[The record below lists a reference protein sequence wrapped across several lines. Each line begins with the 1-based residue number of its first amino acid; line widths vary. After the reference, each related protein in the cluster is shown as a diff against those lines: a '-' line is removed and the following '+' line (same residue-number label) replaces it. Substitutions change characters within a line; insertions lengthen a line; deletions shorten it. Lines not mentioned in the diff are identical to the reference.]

1 MSPGPGRKRL
11 SSSRLAILAE
21 GAFGVETAKTAS
33 SAVRY
38 QPERV
43 SSVIDSRFAGR
54 TVGET
59 LGFGGDIPIVAT
71 FAEALATEP
80 RPEALLVGIA
90 PQGGQLPEAWRAV
103 LTAAL
108 EAGLDIISG
117 LHFFLGDDPELAA
130 LAERRGCTLFDLRK
144 PPPDLPVGAGR
155 AMGTD
160 AFRVLTV
167 GTDCNTGKMT
177 VSLELQ
183 RALRARGVRAG
194 FAATGQTGI
203 LIAGTGIAVDAVV
216 SDFISGAAERVT
228 LEAARGGDGGDG
240 EGVDIVLVEG
250 QGSLMHPGYSGV
262 THGLLHGTLPHAM
275 ILTWMPSRPRIY
287 GGNHSWVVLPELDEV
302 IRRYEDALAWA
313 CPEVPGRVIGVSLAT
328 YDISEQRAADAVE
341 HAREVTGLPATDPIR
356 FGPDPLVEAIL
367 HAREAHAGGTEG
379 PATASSS
386 SRGEQVTRPAQITR
400 DTSIG

>member
-1 MSPGPGRKRL
+1 MSPSPGRERL

-21 GAFGVETAKTAS
+21 GVFGVETAKTAA

-71 FAEALATEP
+71 FAESLAMEP

-103 LTAAL
+103 LVAAL
-108 EAGLDIISG
+108 EAGLDVISG
-117 LHFFLGDDPELAA
+117 LHFFLCDDPELAT
-130 LAERRGCTLFDLRK
+130 LAQRHGCSLVDLRK

-155 AMGTD
+155 AMGTK

-183 RALRARGVRAG
+183 RALEARGVRAG

-216 SDFISGAAERVT
+216 SDFISGAAERLT
-228 LEAARGGDGGDG
+228 LEAAEGGTADGGDG
-240 EGVDIVLVEG
+240 PVDIVLVEG

-262 THGLLHGTLPHAM
+262 TLGLLQGTLPQAM

-328 YDISEQRAADAVE
+328 YDISEDRARTAVE

-356 FGPDPLVEAIL
+356 FGPEPLVDAIL
-367 HAREAHAGGTEG
+367 AAREAHAA
-379 PATASSS
+379 PA
-386 SRGEQVTRPAQITR
+386 
-400 DTSIG
+400 

>member
-43 SSVIDSRFAGR
+43 SSVIDSRFAGS

-103 LTAAL
+103 LVAAL

-117 LHFFLGDDPELAA
+117 LHFFLCDDPELEA
-130 LAERRGCTLFDLRK
+130 LADRHGCTLFDLRK

-216 SDFISGAAERVT
+216 SDFISGAAERLT
-228 LEAARGGDGGDG
+228 LEAARGEDGA
-240 EGVDIVLVEG
+240 GVDIVLVEG

-262 THGLLHGTLPHAM
+262 THGLLHGTLPQAM

-302 IRRYEDALAWA
+302 IRRYEDALTWA

-328 YDISEQRAADAVE
+328 YDISEDDARAAVR
-341 HAREVTGLPATDPIR
+341 HARDVTGLPATDPIR

-367 HAREAHAGGTEG
+367 TAHNTHREAAA
-379 PATASSS
+379 PA
-386 SRGEQVTRPAQITR
+386 
-400 DTSIG
+400 

>member
-43 SSVIDSRFAGR
+43 SSVIDSRFAGS

-71 FAEALATEP
+71 FAEALAAEP

-103 LTAAL
+103 LVAAL

-117 LHFFLGDDPELAA
+117 LHLFLCDDPELEA
-130 LAERRGCTLFDLRK
+130 LADRHGCTLFDLRK

-183 RALRARGVRAG
+183 RALEARGVRAG

-216 SDFISGAAERVT
+216 SDFISGAAERLT
-228 LEAARGGDGGDG
+228 LE
-240 EGVDIVLVEG
+240 
-250 QGSLMHPGYSGV
+250 
-262 THGLLHGTLPHAM
+262 
-275 ILTWMPSRPRIY
+275 
-287 GGNHSWVVLPELDEV
+287 
-302 IRRYEDALAWA
+302 
-313 CPEVPGRVIGVSLAT
+313 
-328 YDISEQRAADAVE
+328 
-341 HAREVTGLPATDPIR
+341 
-356 FGPDPLVEAIL
+356 
-367 HAREAHAGGTEG
+367 
-379 PATASSS
+379 
-386 SRGEQVTRPAQITR
+386 
-400 DTSIG
+400 

>member
-43 SSVIDSRFAGR
+43 SSVIDSRFAGS

-90 PQGGQLPEAWRAV
+90 PQGGQLPEAWRTV
-103 LTAAL
+103 LVAAL
-108 EAGLDIISG
+108 EAGLDVISG
-117 LHFFLGDDPELAA
+117 LHFFLCDDPELAA
-130 LAERRGCTLFDLRK
+130 LADRHGCTLFDLRK

-155 AMGTD
+155 VMGTD

-183 RALRARGVRAG
+183 RALQARGVRAA

-216 SDFISGAAERVT
+216 SDFISGAAERLT
-228 LEAARGGDGGDG
+228 LEAARAGNGEDGAPA
-240 EGVDIVLVEG
+240 DIVLVEG

-313 CPEVPGRVIGVSLAT
+313 CPDVPGRVIGVSLAT
-328 YDISEQRAADAVE
+328 YDIPEDEARAAVR

-356 FGPDPLVEAIL
+356 FGTDPLVEAIL
-367 HAREAHAGGTEG
+367 QAHDTHREAAA
-379 PATASSS
+379 PA
-386 SRGEQVTRPAQITR
+386 
-400 DTSIG
+400 

>member
-43 SSVIDSRFAGR
+43 GAVIDSRFAGS

-71 FAEALATEP
+71 FAEALAAEP

-103 LTAAL
+103 LVAAL
-108 EAGLDIISG
+108 EEGLDIISG
-117 LHFFLGDDPELAA
+117 LHFFLCNDPELAA
-130 LAERRGCTLFDLRK
+130 LADRHGCTLFDLRK

-155 AMGTD
+155 AMATD

-216 SDFISGAAERVT
+216 SDFISGAAERLT
-228 LEAARGGDGGDG
+228 LEAARGEDG

-313 CPEVPGRVIGVSLAT
+313 CPDVPGRVIGVSLAT
-328 YDISEQRAADAVE
+328 YDIPEDDARAAVR
-341 HAREVTGLPATDPIR
+341 HARDVTGLPATDPIR
-356 FGPDPLVEAIL
+356 FGTDPLVEAIL
-367 HAREAHAGGTEG
+367 QAHGTHREAAA
-379 PATASSS
+379 PA
-386 SRGEQVTRPAQITR
+386 
-400 DTSIG
+400 

>member
-1 MSPGPGRKRL
+1 MNPESGRKRL
-11 SSSRLAILAE
+11 SSSRITILAE

-43 SSVIDSRFAGR
+43 ASVIDARFAGS

-59 LGFGGDIPIVAT
+59 LGFGGDIPIVST
-71 FAEALATEP
+71 FAEAMALEP

-90 PQGGQLPEAWRAV
+90 PQGGQLPDAWRAV
-103 LTAAL
+103 LVAAL

-117 LHFFLGDDPELAA
+117 LHFFLSDDPALAA
-130 LAERRGCTLFDLRK
+130 LAGRHGCRLFDLRK

-155 AMGTD
+155 VMGTD

-183 RALRARGVRAG
+183 RALAARGVRTG

-203 LIAGTGIAVDAVV
+203 LIAGAGIAVDAVV
-216 SDFISGAAERVT
+216 SDFISGAAERLT
-228 LEAARGGDGGDG
+228 LEAIADLDSDGGPGDGGA
-240 EGVDIVLVEG
+240 DIVLVEG

-328 YDISEQRAADAVE
+328 YDISASRAAAAVE
-341 HAREVTGLPATDPIR
+341 HAREITGLPATDPIR
-356 FGPDPLVEAIL
+356 FGPEPLVDAIVA
-367 HAREAHAGGTEG
+367 AREAHAAGGAERPPG
-379 PATASSS
+379 
-386 SRGEQVTRPAQITR
+386 RGR
-400 DTSIG
+400 

>member
-1 MSPGPGRKRL
+1 MDDAGAGCG
-11 SSSRLAILAE
+11 SR
-21 GAFGVETAKTAS
+21 
-33 SAVRY
+33 
-38 QPERV
+38 
-43 SSVIDSRFAGR
+43 
-54 TVGET
+54 
-59 LGFGGDIPIVAT
+59 
-71 FAEALATEP
+71 
-80 RPEALLVGIA
+80 
-90 PQGGQLPEAWRAV
+90 RA
-103 LTAAL
+103 AR
-108 EAGLDIISG
+108 
-117 LHFFLGDDPELAA
+117 A

-155 AMGTD
+155 AMRTD

-183 RALRARGVRAG
+183 RALQARGVRAG

-228 LEAARGGDGGDG
+228 LEAARGGDGGDGGDG

-287 GGNHSWVVLPELDEV
+287 GGNHSWVVLPALDEGDAATKTA
-302 IRRYEDALAWA
+302 RRA
-313 CPEVPGRVIGVSLAT
+313 CPRGPRPVNRPLPGDLRHLR
-328 YDISEQRAADAVE
+328 EQAADAVE
-341 HAREVTGLPATDPIR
+341 HAREARPPR
-356 FGPDPLVEAIL
+356 HRPHPLRPRPPRRS
-367 HAREAHAGGTEG
+367 HPPPRE
-379 PATASSS
+379 
-386 SRGEQVTRPAQITR
+386 
-400 DTSIG
+400 

>member
-155 AMGTD
+155 AMRTD

-228 LEAARGGDGGDG
+228 LEAARGEDGGDGGDG

-328 YDISEQRAADAVE
+328 YDISEKRAADAVE

-367 HAREAHAGGTEG
+367 HAREAHAA
-379 PATASSS
+379 PA
-386 SRGEQVTRPAQITR
+386 
-400 DTSIG
+400 

>member
-43 SSVIDSRFAGR
+43 GAVIDSRFAGS

-71 FAEALATEP
+71 FAEALAAEP

-103 LTAAL
+103 LVAAL
-108 EAGLDIISG
+108 EEGLDIISG
-117 LHFFLGDDPELAA
+117 LHFFLCNDPELAA
-130 LAERRGCTLFDLRK
+130 LAERHGCTLFDLRK

-155 AMGTD
+155 AMATD

-216 SDFISGAAERVT
+216 SDFISGAAERLT
-228 LEAARGGDGGDG
+228 LEAARGEDG

-328 YDISEQRAADAVE
+328 YDIPEDDARAAVR
-341 HAREVTGLPATDPIR
+341 HARDVTGLPATDPIR
-356 FGPDPLVEAIL
+356 FGTDPLVEAIL
-367 HAREAHAGGTEG
+367 NAHGTHREAAP
-379 PATASSS
+379 PA
-386 SRGEQVTRPAQITR
+386 
-400 DTSIG
+400 

>member
-43 SSVIDSRFAGR
+43 GAVIDSRFAGS

-90 PQGGQLPEAWRAV
+90 PQGGQLPDAWRAV
-103 LTAAL
+103 LVAAL
-108 EAGLDIISG
+108 EEGLDIISG
-117 LHFFLGDDPELAA
+117 LHFFLCDDPELAA
-130 LAERRGCTLFDLRK
+130 LADRHGCTLFDLRK

-177 VSLELQ
+177 VSLELH
-183 RALRARGVRAG
+183 RALQARGVRAA

-216 SDFISGAAERVT
+216 SDFISGAAERLT
-228 LEAARGGDGGDG
+228 LEAARGEDGEDG

-328 YDISEQRAADAVE
+328 YDIPEAEARTAVR

-356 FGPDPLVEAIL
+356 FGTAPLVDAIL
-367 HAREAHAGGTEG
+367 QAHASHREAPSYG
-379 PATASSS
+379 
-386 SRGEQVTRPAQITR
+386 
-400 DTSIG
+400 

>member
-1 MSPGPGRKRL
+1 MSAAGSEGERA
-11 SSSRLAILAE
+11 SSSRERLSASRITILSE
-21 GAFGVETAKTAS
+21 GVFGIETAKTAA

-43 SSVIDSRFAGR
+43 TSVIESRFAGR

-71 FAEALATEP
+71 FEEALAHEP
-80 RPEALLVGIA
+80 RPEALLIGIA
-90 PQGGQLPEAWRAV
+90 PQGGRLPEAWRTV
-103 LTAAL
+103 LVAAL

-117 LHFFLGDDPELAA
+117 LHFFFCDDPELAA
-130 LAERRGCTLFDLRK
+130 LAEQRGCTLFDLRK
-144 PPPDLPVGAGR
+144 PPDDLPVGTGR
-155 AMGTD
+155 AMRTE

-183 RALRARGVRAG
+183 RALAERGVRAA

-203 LIAGTGIAVDAVV
+203 LIAGRGIAVDAVV
-216 SDFISGAAERVT
+216 SDFISGAAECLT
-228 LEAARGGDGGDG
+228 LEAAADGGSAPDG
-240 EGVDIVLVEG
+240 GGAEIVLVEG

-262 THGLLHGTLPHAM
+262 TLGLLHGTLPQAM

-287 GGNHSWVVLPELDEV
+287 GGNHGWVEIPDLDEV
-302 IRRYEDALAWA
+302 IRRYEGALAWA

-328 YDISEQRAADAVE
+328 YDISEEEALAAVR

-356 FGPDPLVEAIL
+356 FGAAPLADAIIR
-367 HAREAHAGGTEG
+367 ARDAAI
-379 PATASSS
+379 AAS
-386 SRGEQVTRPAQITR
+386 
-400 DTSIG
+400 

>member
-43 SSVIDSRFAGR
+43 SAVIDSRFAGR

-130 LAERRGCTLFDLRK
+130 LARRRGCTLFDLRK

-228 LEAARGGDGGDG
+228 LEAARGGNGGDGEDG

-367 HAREAHAGGTEG
+367 HAREKHAG
-379 PATASSS
+379 
-386 SRGEQVTRPAQITR
+386 
-400 DTSIG
+400 